1 MNWYP
6 WLNAP
11 YRQLLAQHQEGRGHH
26 ALLLHAIDGM
36 GEESLVYALARW
48 LLCQRSQGEKSCGEC
63 HACRLMMAGTHPDW
77 HVLQPEKGKSTL
89 GIEPVRQVIEQL
101 QNHAQQGGAKL
112 VWIARCEQLSEAAA
126 NALLKTLEEPPAQTY
141 FLLGTR
147 EPAQLLPTLRSRCF
161 YLYLAPPAEDASLRW
176 LAQQMPG
183 DAQAQRSALRLSAG
197 APVAALALLQ
207 PPRWAQRESLCQAL
221 EQALESRQWLTLL
234 GALNHDDGT
243 ERLGWLCA
251 LLLDALKLCHGAAA
265 SVANCDRLLLIQRL
279 AAGLGEADLRR
290 LLQAWIACRHQ
301 LLATPGV
308 NRELMLMRQLCAW
321 DAPAPAHP

>member
-6 WLNAP
+6 WLNGP
-11 YRQLLAQHQEGRGHH
+11 YRQLLVQHQEGRGHH

-36 GEESLVYALARW
+36 GEASLVYALARW
-48 LLCQRSQGEKSCGEC
+48 LLCQRPQGEKSCGEC

-101 QNHAQQGGAKL
+101 QSHAQQGGAKL

-176 LAQQMPG
+176 LAQQMQG
-183 DAQAQRSALRLSAG
+183 DG
-197 APVAALALLQ
+197 
-207 PPRWAQRESLCQAL
+207 
-221 EQALESRQWLTLL
+221 QWLTLL
-234 GALNHDDGT
+234 GALNHEDGT

-265 SVANCDRLLLIQRL
+265 SVANCDRLPLIQRL
-279 AAGLGEADLRR
+279 AVGLGEADLRR

>member
-11 YRQLLAQHQEGRGHH
+11 YRQLLAQHQSGRGHH

-36 GEESLVYALARW
+36 GEASLVYALARW
-48 LLCQRSQGEKSCGEC
+48 LLCQNPQGEKSCGEC

-77 HVLQPEKGKSTL
+77 HVLQPEKGKTTL
-89 GIEPVRQVIEQL
+89 GIEPVRQLIERL
-101 QNHAQQGGAKL
+101 QSHAQQDGAKL

-147 EPAQLLPTLRSRCF
+147 EPAQLMATLRSRCF
-161 YLYLAPPAEDASLRW
+161 HLYLAPPAEAISLRW
-176 LAQQMPG
+176 LGQQLPG
-183 DAQAQRSALRLSAG
+183 ETMAQRAALRLCAG

-207 PPRWAQRESLCQAL
+207 PPRWAQREALCQAL
-221 EQALESRQWLTLL
+221 AQVLESRRWLDLL
-234 GALNHDDGT
+234 SVLNHEDSA

-251 LLLDALKLCHGAAA
+251 LLLDALKLRHGVTD
-265 SVANCDRLLLIQRL
+265 SIANGDHAPLISRL
-279 AAGLGEADLRR
+279 ADEHAESDLQR
-290 LLQAWIACRHQ
+290 LLQAWIACRHL

-321 DAPAPAHP
+321 ALPVAALS